1 MRWARKASKLDGCCE
16 GDDETFLKT
25 SIITRDTAYGTR
37 YNNYERESSER
48 LYCTN
53 RKILTQMIVL

>member
-25 SIITRDTAYGTR
+25 STRDTAYGTR
-37 YNNYERESSER
+37 YNNYERE
-48 LYCTN
+48 L
-53 RKILTQMIVL
+53 